1 MSDRPSHR
9 DLRPAG
15 DIGRSLTHD
24 LGASGPAGD
33 IGLDLGRARG
43 SWARHT
49 DIRRASLKGGAPAQL
64 DRGSP
69 CRSESVGAGA
79 GIRDGSGG
87 SQWSVWSLSLSVF
100 YSPSARRSFGFARA
114 SSAPLG
120 RVGLGLAWVC
130 WSPFWTLPSI
140 PYCLPSSCVF
150 SNITSPHLSVT
161 PSQSTRLTK
170 SRKISS

>member
-64 DRGSP
+64 VRGSP

-120 RVGLGLAWVC
+120 RVGLGWLGFAWA
-130 WSPFWTLPSI
+130 PFWTLTFHSLLSP
-140 PYCLPSSCVF
+140 F
-150 SNITSPHLSVT
+150 FFNIASPHLSAT

-170 SRKISS
+170 SRKIF